1 MRALLRAFALPALS
15 LAALF
20 PVALQPAF
28 AQEDAP
34 RHNNPV
40 GSDTEVSAPV
50 AFVQD
55 YEPDPA
61 MWRLADDD
69 TTLYFLGTF
78 HVLPEGFR
86 WRSPLIE
93 RVIGEADEIV
103 FESRSEDEDSID
115 FAAIFG
121 GSAEQILSRTPVSQ
135 QLSDENVPKWRK
147 LAELMDLPYFV
158 LDRMPPTLTMLFVG
172 VTATEMQGSSGDY
185 GVETILESEFEAAGK
200 PISAIEDPVAVMRN
214 VLALDEALAI
224 ETLETMLSE
233 WDGEALVHFEDGEA
247 QADWDM
253 EHNWARGQLDLES
266 FEDWMDDPFSQ
277 GLYQI
282 LLVDRNRAWADWI
295 IERLDRPGTVMI
307 AVGAGHFEGPDAVQ
321 EILAQRGFA
330 VERLN
335 PSSPVVPVAE
345 DSVSE
350 MAE

>member
-1 MRALLRAFALPALS
+1 MLAPIRAFALPVLF
-15 LAALF
+15 LAAQS
-20 PVALQPAF
+20 PGILQPAF
-28 AQEDAP
+28 AQENAP

-40 GSDTEVSAPV
+40 ISAAEASPPV
-50 AFVQD
+50 AVAQD

-69 TTLYFLGTF
+69 TILYFLGTI

-93 RVIGEADEIV
+93 RVIGEADEVV

-135 QLSDENVPKWRK
+135 QLSDENLPKWRK

-172 VTATEMQGSSGDY
+172 VTASAMQGSSGDY
-185 GVETILESEFEAAGK
+185 GVETILESEFRAAGK
-200 PISAIEDPVAVMRN
+200 PISAIEDPVAVMSN

-224 ETLETMLSE
+224 DTLEKMLSE
-233 WDGEALVHFEDGEA
+233 WDGEALVDFEDGKA
-247 QADWDM
+247 LVDWDM

-295 IERLDRPGTVMI
+295 IDRLDRPGTVMI

-330 VERLN
+330 FERLN
-335 PSSPVVPVAE
+335 PSSPEVPVAE
-345 DSVSE
+345 ELVSE
-350 MAE
+350 RAE